1 VIDSKMY
8 RGPLQLDPSGRLWH
22 GRYPLTPTLHA
33 LSFEA
38 DQAAQ
43 VLPDP
48 GMAVVPI
55 IAVHGA
61 HVPGAR
67 SSLTVC
73 RWCPPSGY
81 QQCLAPSRRCWGPS
95 GLPPWHTRPG
105 SACIPPRRDVTD
117 KV

>member
-1 VIDSKMY
+1 MIDSKMY

-61 HVPGAR
+61 HVPWGKVIVNGVPVVSAQRLPTMLRALPAVLRPERVATLAHQAR
-67 SSLTVC
+67 IRLH
-73 RWCPPSGY
+73 P
-81 QQCLAPSRRCWGPS
+81 A
-95 GLPPWHTRPG
+95 
-105 SACIPPRRDVTD
+105 A
-117 KV
+117 